1 MKVGDLVHNKVYD
14 TFGIITSELE
24 PIADPDG
31 YIAERRFMVLYNQP
45 LNGMD
50 RWGGDDLLVLTGST
64 YLAPTERLCHR
75 HHVNQKRGDERCC

>member
-1 MKVGDLVHNKVYD
+1 MKVGDLVHNEPYD

-24 PIADPDG
+24 PITHG
-31 YIAERRFMVLYNQP
+31 EEIIERRFMVLYNQP

>member
-75 HHVNQKRGDERCC
+75 HHVNQKRGGERCC

>member
-1 MKVGDLVHNKVYD
+1 MKVGDLVHNEPYD

-24 PIADPDG
+24 PITDG
-31 YIAERRFMVLYNQP
+31 EEIIERRFMVLYNRP
-45 LNGMD
+45 LNAID

>member
-75 HHVNQKRGDERCC
+75 HHTDQKRGGERCC